1 MMNPLTR
8 QTERIDALVTRLES
22 GFIIV
27 GSITLLGMVGLI
39 FADIVSRKLLKT
51 SLHISMEY
59 SEYGLAFI
67 TMLSLSSV
75 TRMKEHLQ
83 VKVLIE
89 RLGKPARR
97 VAHFFVSLL
106 LLLLYNLFITY
117 MCYRLFTE
125 SLTLGSKS
133 QTISHTPLWIP
144 QIVLFIGIVVTDI
157 RLLIELIKRIVDWQ
171 GDHDIPMNR
180 DRG

>member
-1 MMNPLTR
+1 MLTR
-8 QTERIDALVTRLES
+8 QTARFDALLTRLES

-27 GSITLLGMVGLI
+27 GSLTLLGMVGLI
-39 FADIVSRKLLKT
+39 FADIVSRKLFKT
-51 SLHISMEY
+51 SIHISMEY

-83 VKVLIE
+83 VRVLID
-89 RLGKPARR
+89 RLNKPARR
-97 VAHFFVSLL
+97 VAHFFVSVLL
-106 LLLLYNLFITY
+106 FLLYNLFLTY
-117 MCYRLFTE
+117 MCYRLFNE
-125 SLTLGSKS
+125 SLILGSKS

-157 RLLIELIKRIVDWQ
+157 RLMVELAKQALDWQ
-171 GDHDIPMNR
+171 GNDDRPARKVR
-180 DRG
+180 D